1 MSCFDPV
8 AMFWTMESN
17 GLFPNLKIAFRI
29 LLTIPV
35 ATVVNRSKL
44 LQIEINEKL
53 SKNSKSF
60 KKIV

>member
-1 MSCFDPV
+1 
-8 AMFWTMESN
+8 MESN